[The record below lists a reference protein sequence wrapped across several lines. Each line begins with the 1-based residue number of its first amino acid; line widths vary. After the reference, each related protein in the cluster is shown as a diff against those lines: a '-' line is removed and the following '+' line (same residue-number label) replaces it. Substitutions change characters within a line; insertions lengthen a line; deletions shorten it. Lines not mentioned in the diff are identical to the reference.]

1 MLLPMRDS
9 VCSIF
14 FGRFVF
20 CRGWGYGLF
29 ISRTSIFGVVGVVV
43 VDVAIHSDIP
53 LCPCCPEM
61 TIWINYLYFV
71 Y

>member
-14 FGRFVF
+14 
-20 CRGWGYGLF
+20 
-29 ISRTSIFGVVGVVV
+29 FGVVGVVV